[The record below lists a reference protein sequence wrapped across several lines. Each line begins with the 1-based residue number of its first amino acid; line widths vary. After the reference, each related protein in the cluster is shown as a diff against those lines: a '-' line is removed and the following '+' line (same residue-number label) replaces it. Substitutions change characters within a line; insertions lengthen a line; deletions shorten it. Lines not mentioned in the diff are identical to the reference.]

1 MPGLKCKTVQSISC
15 TYGRGKVFCS
25 LWFLHFAQ
33 STWSISIDCHFLG
46 CLSLEVR
53 SSSYYQLPWLIVHC
67 GLIMSF
73 TTVIRHFLWL
83 VTHWQAS
90 KIEII
95 LSLNSNG
102 WQSSLPELLQRPPT
116 YHFSEKPV
124 CYCVHFVSLVCVTAL
139 QRAACH
145 LFTNSKNTR
154 ENVCWISR

>member
-1 MPGLKCKTVQSISC
+1 MGEEKCFVLSGFYILHKAHKAFQLIAT
-15 TYGRGKVFCS
+15 S
-25 LWFLHFAQ
+25 LDA
-33 STWSISIDCHFLG
+33 SP
-46 CLSLEVR
+46 LEVR

-73 TTVIRHFLWL
+73 TTVIMHFLWL

-102 WQSSLPELLQRPPT
+102 WQSSLPELLQRQPT